1 MSDARTR
8 LLLVRSYL
16 LEDTDERHA
25 LSLGELCARLERA
38 GIAADTRAVLADLSF
53 LQQSGLDIRSYRRR
67 AREYYIASRTF
78 ERGELRLLTDMV
90 RASRFLTQTRTDALI
105 EKLSGLSSR
114 REASQLM
121 IRGGGKN
128 PLKSENE
135 SAFGNI
141 ERILAAMEGEKKL
154 SFVYCDY
161 SLNRSRLPR
170 RGGQDY
176 IVNPCLLLYAEE
188 RYYLVADHPTHEGL
202 AHYRLDKIEGL
213 RVLDERAAPLDASF
227 DAAEYARTV
236 FSMYP
241 AEQRWVRLAFERDL
255 AGAMIDRFGRDVP
268 MERLDAQ
275 TSALYAPV
283 CVGSPFFGWVFQ
295 FCGRVRILAPD
306 DVRERM
312 LLMLEAARAGIS
324 GGSGHP

>member
-8 LLLVRSYL
+8 LLVVRSYL

-38 GIAADTRAVLADLSF
+38 GITADARAVLADLSF

-67 AREYYIASRTF
+67 AREYYVASRTF

-90 RASRFLTQTRTDALI
+90 RASRFLTQARTDALI

-114 REASQLM
+114 REAAQLLV
-121 IRGGGKN
+121 RGGGKN

-141 ERILAAMEGEKKL
+141 ERILAALEGEKKL
-154 SFVYCDY
+154 SFVYCEY
-161 SLNRSRLPR
+161 SLKKTQLPR
-170 RGGQDY
+170 RGGQAY
-176 IVNPCLLLYAEE
+176 FVNPCLLLYAEE
-188 RYYLVADHPTHEGL
+188 RYYLVADHPAHEGL
-202 AHYRLDKIEGL
+202 AHYRLDKIESL
-213 RVLDERAAPLDASF
+213 RVLDERAASLDASF
-227 DAAEYARTV
+227 DAAHYVRTV

-241 AEQRWVRLAFERDL
+241 AEQRWVRLAFDRSL
-255 AGAMIDRFGRDVP
+255 VGAMIDRFGRDVP
-268 MERLDAQ
+268 MELLDTQ
-275 TSALYAPV
+275 SCALYAPV
-283 CVGSPFFGWVFQ
+283 CVGSPFFGGVFQ
-295 FCGRVRILAPD
+295 FCGGVRILAPD

-312 LLMLEAARAGIS
+312 LLMLEAARAGLS
-324 GGSGHP
+324 GGSIDF